1 MDNLQGRIIVVDSPT
16 ETVIGT
22 VIRQDVNML
31 LLSSN
36 VLPDYYYISTRDIV
50 YQDIE
55 SGYIECTSIYQFGKE
70 G

>member
-1 MDNLQGRIIVVDSPT
+1 MDNLQGRIIVIDSPT
-16 ETVIGT
+16 ETVVGT
-22 VIRQDVNML
+22 VVMQDGWSMMVR
-31 LLSSN
+31 SN
-36 VLPDYYYISTRDIV
+36 VISAVYVIMFADIT